1 MRRASGKRSCR
12 GDWLAGGGWMTGARV
27 PSRGGRVV
35 RTGWRSGA
43 GEGDGL
49 QKSKMEKRRSGTA
62 GQSAT
67 LPKFIDQGPQLQAA
81 KLEATTPDQRRQ
93 TRQVQSTIPNAI
105 VPWPSLRP
113 VSASFAQVV
122 VGNAL
127 DQSICHVGS
136 RRFSGIN
143 LIVDG
148 FEDITT
154 ARLEGAQTKDISKS
168 TNNQCQHIYYQNQKP
183 TDIPPLNPHCLGV
196 PSRWTLH

>member
-35 RTGWRSGA
+35 RTGWRGGA

-49 QKSKMEKRRSGTA
+49 QKSKMEKTLGHCWLISHTRKPHS
-62 GQSAT
+62 QS
-67 LPKFIDQGPQLQAA
+67 FIDQGPQLQAA

-127 DQSICHVGS
+127 DQSTCHVGS

-148 FEDITT
+148 FEDMAT

-168 TNNQCQHIYYQNQKP
+168 TKTNASISTTKTKSQQ
-183 TDIPPLNPHCLGV
+183 T
-196 PSRWTLH
+196 SRP